1 MSSTYF
7 IFMTFTFEI
16 IYFSKMLFEVVLFK
30 IQILN
35 HSKKSH
41 ENMTKMKVPDF
52 DEFYNFDVYNIFIF
66 DHLMS

>member
-1 MSSTYF
+1 
-7 IFMTFTFEI
+7 MTFTFEI

-35 HSKKSH
+35 HSTKSH
-41 ENMTKMKVPDF
+41 ENMTKIKVVDF